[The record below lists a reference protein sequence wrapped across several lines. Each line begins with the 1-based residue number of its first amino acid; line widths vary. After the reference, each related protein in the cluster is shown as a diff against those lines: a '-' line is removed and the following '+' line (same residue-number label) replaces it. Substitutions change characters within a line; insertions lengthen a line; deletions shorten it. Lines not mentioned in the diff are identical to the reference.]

1 MQNQDIINLNKQ
13 IVSCDQSKPF
23 VFVSYSKK
31 DADKVYPTVIQLQ
44 QMGFNIW
51 IDKELRNQIGEDW
64 QMGALSAIASKP
76 CKAILFFMSENSMWS
91 APVCAELIWSTSETA
106 RRYNRNEAL
115 KIIPINT
122 SDLWNPSKEPTCN
135 WIRDTLS
142 DGGGEEPLAEDD
154 YDVLRAAEV
163 EEKYLDTK
171 NISRYRYH
179 SDIALHIQKA
189 IFEPLGGNKV
199 TIASLSDI
207 ETIQSNIPGETK
219 SITVEKNTST
229 IERVKNEINLDRR
242 NIENPE
248 PDSHVKIAE
257 VSNVKLESPINTS
270 ELHLAIDTKTS
281 INGKT
286 TLLEFGEMCL
296 DVNFCLYLR
305 NIRGAYKELYSKQI
319 FDYVV
324 VALLRGCDD
333 KMLEG
338 SAPWNYSV
346 FTVAAKP
353 DPENPVLGASQFTWQ
368 SNSRKAVGMTGSGK
382 LGASSTYFKTLN
394 PNLTLSEIQYNFDVI
409 HSDAYKTKNNEMI
422 RNVFKVLYGQI

>member
-1 MQNQDIINLNKQ
+1 MILNKNDFVEKYRGEIVMQNQDIINLNKQ

-31 DADKVYPTVIQLQ
+31 DAYKVYPTVIQLQ

-51 IDKELRNQIGEDW
+51 IDKELKNQIGEDW
-64 QMGALSAIASKP
+64 QKGALSAIASKP

-219 SITVEKNTST
+219 SITVEKKAST
-229 IERVKNEINLDRR
+229 IESVKDEISLDRR
-242 NIENPE
+242 NI
-248 PDSHVKIAE
+248 
-257 VSNVKLESPINTS
+257 
-270 ELHLAIDTKTS
+270 AIDTKTS

-286 TLLEFGEMCL
+286 TLLEFGEKCL
-296 DVNFCLYLR
+296 DVNFCMYLR
-305 NIRGAYKELYSKQI
+305 EIRGAHKELYSKQI

-353 DPENPVLGASQFTWQ
+353 NPENPVLGASQFTWQ

-382 LGASSTYFKTLN
+382 LGANSAYFKTLN
-394 PNLTLSEIQYNFDVI
+394 PNLTLSEIQHNFDVI